1 MTYKF
6 FAGLVLLV
14 VVAVG
19 GYYAWHSNVSSGD
32 LGSLTAGQ
40 KLSDNQVTQL
50 IARISKFLVVP
61 GDEQPSITVISEAD
75 KLAQQQAFYKDA
87 KDGQVLLVYSNRAII
102 YDPEANKLVNVGPI
116 VRNDNP
122 SPTASGSATVT
133 PEPSATP
140 SVTPKAIVIDVL
152 NGTGTAGLAGKTASD
167 LKKNKLF
174 TIGKVGDAK
183 ATYATTVVVDLTKDN
198 PAKSAAVA
206 ELAKQLNVEVSTK
219 LPTGEAA
226 TTADAL
232 VIVGK

>member
-19 GYYAWHSNVSSGD
+19 GYYAWHANVSGGD
-32 LGSLTAGQ
+32 LGNLTPGE
-40 KLSDNQVTQL
+40 KLSDNQVTKL
-50 IARISKFLVVP
+50 IARISEFLVVP
-61 GDEQPSITVISEAD
+61 TNEQPSVTVISEAD
-75 KLAQQQAFYKDA
+75 QLAQQQAFYKDA

-102 YDPEANKLVNVGPI
+102 YDAAANKLVNVGPV
-116 VRNDNP
+116 VRNDIP
-122 SPTASGSATVT
+122 APTASSSASVT
-133 PEPSATP
+133 PSPSGTP

-152 NGTGTAGLAGKTASD
+152 NGTGTAGLAGSTATD

-183 ATYATTVVVDLTKDN
+183 GAYKEMVLVDLTKDA
-198 PAKSAAVA
+198 AKGAAVA
-206 ELAKQLNVEVSTK
+206 ELAKQLGVTAVTK
-219 LPTGEAA
+219 LPAGEST
-226 TTADAL
+226 TTADAV

>member
-19 GYYAWHSNVSSGD
+19 GYYAWHANVSSGD
-32 LGSLTAGQ
+32 FGNLTPGA
-40 KLSDNQVTQL
+40 KLSDSQVTQL

-61 GDEQPSITVISEAD
+61 ADEQPSITVISDAD
-75 KLAQQQAFYKDA
+75 QLAQQQTFYKDA
-87 KDGQVLLVYSNRAII
+87 KDGQVLLVYSSRAII
-102 YDPEANKLVNVGPI
+102 YDAEANKLVNVGPV

-122 SPTASGSATVT
+122 APTASGSTSS
-133 PEPSATP
+133 PSPSATP
-140 SVTPKAIVIDVL
+140 SVTPKAITIDVL

-183 ATYATTVVVDLTKDN
+183 GAYKETIVVDLTKDA
-198 PAKSAAVA
+198 AKAAAVA
-206 ELAKQLNVEVSTK
+206 ELAKELGVTAVTK
-219 LPTGEAA
+219 LPAGESA
-226 TTADAL
+226 TTADAVVL
-232 VIVGK
+232 IGK